1 MSYSFADTFLFF
13 PTVQANNK
21 HTVEMDTHY
30 TRQYHHC
37 RLQINDQ
44 DAVFM
49 IQTYFGTNNI
59 IYALEFSPTA
69 VPASA
74 DQRQT
79 VFSQLFVQQSHKL
92 IYFSLGSLGLEP
104 GIAVIVMS
112 DVCMLQ

>member
-1 MSYSFADTFLFF
+1 
-13 PTVQANNK
+13 
-21 HTVEMDTHY
+21 MDIHY

-92 IYFSLGSLGLEP
+92 IYFSLGSLGPES

>member
-1 MSYSFADTFLFF
+1 MDTFLFF
-13 PTVQANNK
+13 PTVRANNK
-21 HTVEMDTHY
+21 HTVGMDTHY

-37 RLQINDQ
+37 YRLQINDQ

-69 VPASA
+69 SA

-92 IYFSLGSLGLEP
+92 IYFSLGSLGLES
-104 GIAVIVMS
+104 GVAVIVMS

>member
-13 PTVQANNK
+13 PTVRSHYK
-21 HTVEMDTHY
+21 HTVENDTHY

-37 RLQINDQ
+37 SLQINDQ

-92 IYFSLGSLGLEP
+92 IYFSLGSLGPES